1 MAAGLPEDIRR
12 EVARRRTFAI
22 ISHPDAGKTTL
33 TEKLLLYSGAVQL
46 AGSVRARRNQRS
58 AVSDWMAMEQQRGI
72 SISSTVLAFDYAGC
86 RCNLLDTPG
95 HADFSE
101 DTYRTLSAVDSA
113 VMVID
118 AARGVEEQTRK
129 LFRVCRARGIPI
141 LTFVNKLDR
150 PSMPPL
156 EILTVIEQ
164 ALGVQAVPL
173 NWPIGDGPQ
182 FQGVYDRETRTIHRY
197 ERVEHGSR
205 QVPVQMA
212 GADDPAVAAILGQGP
227 AARLQDDV
235 ALLDG
240 ALSAFDRGRFDR
252 GLETPVFFGS
262 ALTNFGVQLFLDRF
276 VQLAPSPAPA
286 SDGDFAGFVFKIQ
299 SNMNPQH
306 RDSIAFVRVGRG
318 VFSRDLPV
326 THSRTGRRLRLG
338 QAHTLFARERAT
350 VDLAYAG
357 DVIGVANPG
366 YFAIGDSL
374 FTGSPP
380 TPVSLPRFQPEH
392 FASLSNVDVQ
402 KQKSFLRGLEQL
414 EQEGAI
420 QILHQPASARREPV
434 LAAVGR
440 LQFDV
445 VQFRLQAEYG
455 VETRLD
461 VLPYTLARWMDGPA
475 DLAASF
481 AAYGVMR
488 CEDRSG
494 RPVVLFPNE
503 RELMYY
509 EGENPGLRFVELSEL
524 QLGAIGEG
532 PGGGVTAVQP
542 HRL

>member
-1 MAAGLPEDIRR
+1 VESAELPEHIRQ

-72 SISSTVLAFDYAGC
+72 SITSTVLAFDYAGC

-150 PSMPPL
+150 PSMAPL
-156 EILTVIEQ
+156 QILTVIEE
-164 ALGVQAVPL
+164 ALGIQAVPV
-173 NWPIGDGPQ
+173 NWPIGDGPE
-182 FQGVYDRETRTIHRY
+182 FQGVYDREARMIHRY
-197 ERVEHGSR
+197 ERVEHGAR

-212 GADDPAVAAILGQGP
+212 GADDPALASLLGQGP
-227 AARLQDDV
+227 AARMRDDV
-235 ALLDG
+235 ELLDG
-240 ALSAFDRGRFDR
+240 ALAAFDRERFDA
-252 GLETPVFFGS
+252 GQETPVFFGS

-276 VQLAPSPAPA
+276 VELAPSPAP
-286 SDGDFAGFVFKIQ
+286 GPEPDFAGFVFKIQ

-306 RDSIAFVRVGRG
+306 RDSIAFVRVSRG

-326 THSRTGRRLRLG
+326 THGRTGRRVRLG
-338 QAHTLFARERAT
+338 QAHMLFARDRET
-350 VDLAYAG
+350 VDMAYAG

-374 FTGSPP
+374 FTGSQQPP
-380 TPVSLPRFQPEH
+380 VQLPSFQPEH
-392 FASLSNVDVQ
+392 FASIGNVDVQ
-402 KQKSFLRGLEQL
+402 KQKSFLRGMEQL
-414 EQEGAI
+414 EQEGAV
-420 QILHQPASARREPV
+420 QILHQPASARREPI

-445 VQFRLQAEYG
+445 VQFRLKAEYG
-455 VETRLD
+455 VETRLE
-461 VLPYTLARWMDGPA
+461 VLPYSLARWVDGPA
-475 DLAASF
+475 EEVAAF
-481 AAYGVMR
+481 RAYGVLR
-488 CEDRSG
+488 CEDGSG
-494 RPVVLFPNE
+494 RQVVLFPNE
-503 RELMYY
+503 RELAYY
-509 EGENPGLRFVELSEL
+509 GGENPRLRFVELSDIHL
-524 QLGAIGEG
+524 AAIGEE
-532 PGGGVTAVQP
+532 P
-542 HRL
+542 